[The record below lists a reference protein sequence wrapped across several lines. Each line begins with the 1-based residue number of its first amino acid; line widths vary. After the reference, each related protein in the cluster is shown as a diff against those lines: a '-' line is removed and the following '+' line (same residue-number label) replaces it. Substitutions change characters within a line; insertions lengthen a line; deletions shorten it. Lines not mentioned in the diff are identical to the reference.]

1 MLKYALSLRLL
12 VLLCPMYGYA
22 ESAADLEPAATN
34 PVLEITPKAAVPTQS
49 ALNLKD
55 IYTLALANDPNWAAA
70 RYVNTGAQEK
80 LVQGKAL
87 FLPTI
92 NLNSNLSQSS
102 TNIQYSGQT
111 VFNNDNR
118 SERFNTL
125 SYGINLN
132 QPLYRKQN
140 LVQYQAAQLE
150 VNEADLQL
158 AQAHQDL
165 LLKTAQA
172 YFDVLLAQDKLVLN
186 QAQKQAIER
195 QLALAQANFKNGV
208 STITDV
214 DEAQAKFDAVLSQ
227 EIAITI
233 DIENRKQALKLLTGQ
248 FPTKLYG
255 IKADIPLQ
263 SPEAIKGATVANT
276 QAALHQWLDL
286 AQQSNLTVQLKQLAF
301 DLANK
306 SIELNSAGHLPTLDA
321 VANYTRTDANGGV
334 NGFGSDLNNTT
345 VGLQLQIPLYQG
357 GSVSSKVREAVA
369 KQQKAKQEIEASR
382 RKVELDTK
390 QAYLEITSSIAQAH
404 ANEQT
409 LRSTQSQLTSTTKS
423 FKLGIRTNVD
433 VLNAQQ
439 QVFNAKRELLQ
450 THYTYLLGLLK
461 LKYTSGLLSED
472 DLDEVNKWLEAV

>member
-1 MLKYALSLRLL
+1 MLKYALSLRVLA
-12 VLLCPMYGYA
+12 LLCPMFAYA
-22 ESAADLEPAATN
+22 ESASDVEPAAEK
-34 PVLEITPKAAVPTQS
+34 PALAITAMTAVPTQV

-70 RYVNTGAQEK
+70 RYANTGAQEK
-80 LVQGKAL
+80 LLQGKAL
-87 FLPTI
+87 LLPTI

-125 SYGINLN
+125 SYGININ

-140 LVQYQAAQLE
+140 MVRYEAAQLE

-158 AQAHQDL
+158 AQAYQDL
-165 LLKTAQA
+165 LLKAAQA
-172 YFDVLLAQDKLVLN
+172 YFDALLAQDKLVLN

-208 STITDV
+208 STITDI
-214 DEAQAKFDAVLSQ
+214 DEAQAKFDVVLSQ

-233 DIENRKQALKLLTGQ
+233 DIENKKQALKLLTGQ
-248 FPTKLYG
+248 FPAKLYG

-263 SPEAIKGATVANT
+263 SPEAVKGATAANT

-286 AQQSNLTVQLKQLAF
+286 AQQSNLTVQFKQMAEN
-301 DLANK
+301 LANK
-306 SIELNSAGHLPTLDA
+306 EIELNSAGHLPTLDA

-357 GSVSSKVREAVA
+357 GAISSKVREAVA
-369 KQQKAKQEIEASR
+369 KQQKAQQEIEAAR

-404 ANEQT
+404 ANEQIV
-409 LRSTQSQLTSTTKS
+409 RSAQSQLTSTTKS

-450 THYTYLLGLLK
+450 TQYTYLLGLLK
-461 LKYTSGLLSED
+461 LKYSSGLLSED
-472 DLDEVNKWLEAV
+472 DLDEVNHWLARE

>member
-1 MLKYALSLRLL
+1 MLKYTRILIVIALRIIVFGVFLSTAPGML
-12 VLLCPMYGYA
+12 YA
-22 ESAADLEPAATN
+22 ESAQFSIEEPPAQ
-34 PVLEITPKAAVPTQS
+34 TPQPGIG
-49 ALNLKD
+49 LKE
-55 IYTLALANDPNWAAA
+55 IYTLALANDPTWAAA
-70 RYVNTGAQEK
+70 RYANVGAQEK

-87 FLPTI
+87 LLPTI
-92 NLNSNLSQSS
+92 NLNGNLNRSD
-102 TNIQYSGQT
+102 TNIQYTGQT
-111 VFNNDNR
+111 VFNNNNR

-125 SYGINLN
+125 SYGININ

-140 LVQYQAAQLE
+140 YVQYQASQLE

-158 AQAHQDL
+158 QQDRQEVL
-165 LLKTAQA
+165 MKAAQA

-186 QAQKQAIER
+186 HAQKDAIAI
-195 QLALAQANFKNGV
+195 QLAQAKANFKNGV

-214 DEAQAKFDAVLSQ
+214 DEAQAKYDVVQSQ
-227 EIAITI
+227 EIAVSIE
-233 DIENRKQALKLLTGQ
+233 IENKKQAVKLLTGRYPASL
-248 FPTKLYG
+248 FG
-255 IKADIPLQ
+255 IQPNIPLQ
-263 SPEAIKGATVANT
+263 QPEAIKGASSTPT
-276 QAALHQWLDL
+276 QPALQQWLDVAL
-286 AQQSNLTVQLKQLAF
+286 QNNLTVQLKKVSYE
-301 DLANK
+301 LANK
-306 SIELNSAGHLPTLDA
+306 AVELNSAGHLPTLDA
-321 VANYTRTDANGGV
+321 VANYTRTDANGGI

-357 GSVSSKVREAVA
+357 GSVSSKVREAIA
-369 KQQKAKQEIEASR
+369 KQQKAQEEIEAAR

-409 LRSTQSQLTSTTKS
+409 LRSAQSQLTSTTKS

-461 LKYTSGLLSED
+461 LKYSSGLLSED
-472 DLDEVNKWLEAV
+472 DLDEVNQWLAPV